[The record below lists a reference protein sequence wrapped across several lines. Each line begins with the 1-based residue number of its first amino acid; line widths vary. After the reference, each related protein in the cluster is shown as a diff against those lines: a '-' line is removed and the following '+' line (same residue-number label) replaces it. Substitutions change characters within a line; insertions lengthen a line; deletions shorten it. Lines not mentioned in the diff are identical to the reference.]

1 MSVCALDSVHR
12 VTESKADIDSV
23 MDAVCSQAV
32 NDTLN
37 AIRSGV
43 LMANGTDDMADE
55 YSILEN
61 VLGANCT
68 DWWLSSINRTSM
80 DFLGDD
86 TGGTNSSFSDKE
98 ENPSYFSRD
107 YRLVGTLFQGLIL
120 LVGVLGN
127 LLVVMVVYRTRSMH
141 SPTNCYLVSLAAAD
155 CVVLI
160 ASVPNEILS
169 YYVIGSQWIWGP
181 IGCAVFVF
189 LQNLGINASSL
200 SLTAFTV
207 ERYIAICHPMKAQ
220 SVCTVKRAKK
230 IVGGVW
236 AFAFCYSSP
245 WLGLTITEPIHYKGF
260 QTVERCAMKLSR
272 EEYLGYFFADIVVFY
287 LVPLLI
293 SCVLYGLIA
302 RVLFNGHF
310 NKYPEVCRHDNQS
323 SVDPTKSSRVQVVK
337 MLVVVV
343 VIFATLWLPY
353 RGMLVYNSFATMHS
367 KPSFMDLWFL
377 MFAKTCVYINSAI
390 NPILYTAMSIK
401 FRRAFQ
407 RILLC
412 GRSSLNQQ
420 RSPGTQMRHL
430 GHLA

>member
-1 MSVCALDSVHR
+1 
-12 VTESKADIDSV
+12 

-189 LQNLGINASSL
+189 LQNLGENQRVVAEFDGVHGRALHRHLPSDEGAKRLHGETGQKDSGRCLGVCILLFVTLAGPHHHRANPLQRISNGRAL
-200 SLTAFTV
+200 RHET
-207 ERYIAICHPMKAQ
+207 IAGRIP
-220 SVCTVKRAKK
+220 
-230 IVGGVW
+230 
-236 AFAFCYSSP
+236 
-245 WLGLTITEPIHYKGF
+245 GLFLCRHCG
-260 QTVERCAMKLSR
+260 
-272 EEYLGYFFADIVVFY
+272 
-287 LVPLLI
+287 
-293 SCVLYGLIA
+293 
-302 RVLFNGHF
+302 VLFGAVAHF
-310 NKYPEVCRHDNQS
+310 VRPLRPH
-323 SVDPTKSSRVQVVK
+323 RARLVQRP
-337 MLVVVV
+337 L
-343 VIFATLWLPY
+343 
-353 RGMLVYNSFATMHS
+353 
-367 KPSFMDLWFL
+367 
-377 MFAKTCVYINSAI
+377 
-390 NPILYTAMSIK
+390 
-401 FRRAFQ
+401 
-407 RILLC
+407 
-412 GRSSLNQQ
+412 
-420 RSPGTQMRHL
+420 
-430 GHLA
+430 

>member
-1 MSVCALDSVHR
+1 
-12 VTESKADIDSV
+12 
-23 MDAVCSQAV
+23 MDVVCSQVV

-43 LMANGTDDMADE
+43 LTANGTDDAMDE
-55 YSILEN
+55 YSVLEKA
-61 VLGANCT
+61 LGANCT

-86 TGGTNSSFSDKE
+86 TGGPNSSFSDKE

-293 SCVLYGLIA
+293 SCILYGLIA